1 MGNCVRK
8 SRKASFPVNEETE
21 KTDSEAP
28 PAEETIKSNELHY
41 ATIDFGYTES
51 KKITK
56 TTESTEYATIRTDSK
71 DDTDDYDV
79 VIVR

>member
-1 MGNCVRK
+1 MKNV
-8 SRKASFPVNEETE
+8 SRFIKKYIPQNHSDSFIFQ
-21 KTDSEAP
+21 AP